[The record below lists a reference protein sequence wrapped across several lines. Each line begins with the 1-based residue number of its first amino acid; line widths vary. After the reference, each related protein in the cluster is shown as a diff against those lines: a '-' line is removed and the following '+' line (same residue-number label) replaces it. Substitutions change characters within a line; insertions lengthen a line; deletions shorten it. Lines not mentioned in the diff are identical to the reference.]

1 MATLVT
7 NFTTQTQTANP
18 SSRAGWDWVLNAGN
32 TAAQDGSIV
41 YQSYPVENVIP
52 LSQTDFLD
60 LTDTASKLPD
70 IAMIQG
76 VRIRI
81 FKTSATDSP
90 DFLNTTDLKVQFI
103 YNGAL
108 RGQDKADTSTLWSN
122 IGTYSTYGG
131 SNDLWNYEFSAGG
144 DSLTLGYYVNQPG
157 FGLRIGASFEGEN
170 SQKNQLT
177 LSIDH
182 VEIEFTYRLDA
193 PIEPSGIETNQNQ
206 SNVNRLAPGGVGIRP
221 LGNDNTNSITNLN
234 RLFSQYRLGGNV
246 SNISPSNITLNH
258 RLFATARITP
268 GAIVS
273 NTLGNHRL
281 FAQSYIY
288 PLGINSTETIS
299 LSNRLFASANIY
311 PLGISSEENITNN
324 QKLNATAN
332 IFSNGISSDENAGIH
347 RLFPQANIFHQSIGS
362 EENTTNNHSLYP
374 RAYITADGISSEETI
389 GLHRLFAQAYIY
401 HHSPF
406 DTFELGYSTQ
416 AHGVYLDPLAYI
428 YVNNHAP
435 GQPGYSPFDAPPIN
449 SNHEVSFDLYIR
461 PEGQLTQEIPGIH
474 ELTNNVIYI
483 EPPAVNDENDVVPP
497 QLLRDKHIYPP
508 SINDS
513 NENDGLG
520 LHELKWKRN
529 SLTFLNSIY
538 SPAYEVGYFDILS
551 LSRDL
556 NMDPTYDLSY
566 NSINTNYLFSV
577 DNINMNFG
585 NNASIEQRL
594 AGEGANPST
603 FKINKK
609 ELSLSFNMPIRV
621 ESWGYV
627 DNTFA
632 ALYDYCIQGFKGSP
646 TYYVGRIVSDT
657 PTVSIGSTNYF
668 EIDNIADFITLSPGA
683 TIFIRSD
690 QNLETSEE
698 LTFDYVDK
706 NLKRVYFTSFTTE
719 NHTPNISY
727 LWCKPSDL
735 EDRES
740 SFTLFSLREGLIS
753 GCMVDKISFS
763 ITPSGTISAKVDI
776 KFTSLDREYQKNIL
790 TNFNS
795 LVSYVNKRKPNYLV
809 SGAQFRLYNTTSD
822 AGYFNLGTPI
832 DRKYF
837 HGFQETDIRNFE
849 INEISIEISN
859 NLQPVYTTNSK
870 SSVQKNNFEKN
881 LLPYAYY
888 SNGRTITGSITYSS
902 PIKPWLF
909 AEKLSGPSSINNGG
923 IIFDFGPFKLELPE
937 IIWSIQSSES
947 SMEQVHQK
955 KVNWSVVSKRFDFN
969 PYLKPTGIY

>member
-246 SNISPSNITLNH
+246 SNIDPSNITLNH
-258 RLFATARITP
+258 RLFATARISP
-268 GAIVS
+268 QAIVS
-273 NTLGNHRL
+273 NTPGNHRL

-288 PLGINSTETIS
+288 PLGINSTESIS

-311 PLGISSEENITNN
+311 PFGILSEENITNN

-332 IFSNGISSDENAGIH
+332 IFSNGISSDENFGIY
-347 RLFPQANIFHQSIGS
+347 RLFAQANIFHQTIGS
-362 EENTTNNHSLYP
+362 EQKTPENHSLYP
-374 RAYITADGISSEETI
+374 HAFINVNSINSEENISTHI
-389 GLHRLFAQAYIY
+389 LFAQANIY
-401 HHSPF
+401 HQSPF
-406 DTFELGYSTQ
+406 ETMQLGWSNE

-461 PEGQLTQEIPGIH
+461 PEGQLTQETPGIH
-474 ELTNNVIYI
+474 ELTNNVVYI

-497 QLLRDKHIYPP
+497 QLTRDKHIYPP
-508 SINDS
+508 PISDS

-520 LHELKWKRN
+520 LHELSWTRKTIN
-529 SLTFLNSIY
+529 FLNSIH

-556 NMDPTYDLSY
+556 NIDPKYDLTY

-577 DNINMNFG
+577 DAIKMNFG
-585 NNASIEQRL
+585 QNASIEQRL
-594 AGEGANPST
+594 AGEGANPSS
-603 FKINKK
+603 FKLNKK
-609 ELSLSFNMPIRV
+609 ELSLSFSMPIRV

-646 TYYVGRIVSDT
+646 TYFVGRLVSGT
-657 PTVSIGSTNYF
+657 PSVPITSTNYF
-668 EIDNIADFITLSPGA
+668 EIDNISDFITLDPGT
-683 TIFIRSD
+683 TIHILSD
-690 QNLETSEE
+690 ENSETSEQVV
-698 LTFDYVDK
+698 LDYVEK
-706 NLKRVYFTSFTTE
+706 STRRVYFTSTTTE
-719 NHTPNISY
+719 SHTPNISY
-727 LWCKPSDL
+727 LWARPSTSS
-735 EDRES
+735 DREP
-740 SFTLFSLREGLIS
+740 SFTLYSLREGLIS
-753 GCMVDKISFS
+753 GCMVDKISF
-763 ITPSGTISAKVDI
+763 TISPANTITANVEI
-776 KFTSLDREYQKNIL
+776 KFTNLDREYQKNIL

-795 LVSYVNKRKPNYLV
+795 LVSYVNKRKPNYLL
-809 SGAQFRLYNTTSD
+809 SGAQFRLYNTSSD

-832 DRKYF
+832 DRKFF

-849 INEISIEISN
+849 INEITIEIAN
-859 NLQPVYTTNSK
+859 NLQPVYTLNSK
-870 SSVQKNNFEKN
+870 SSIDKNDIEKN

-888 SNGRTITGSITYSS
+888 SNGRTISGSITYSS

-923 IIFDFGPFKLELPE
+923 IIFDFGPFKLELPD
-937 IIWSIQSSES
+937 IIWSTQSSES
-947 SMEQVHQK
+947 SMDQVHQK
-955 KVNWSVVSKRFDFN
+955 KVSWSNVSKTINFD
-969 PYLKPTGIY
+969 PYLTPTGIY